1 MGSIF
6 SKALVY
12 LGLVDEDPVDPDQRL
27 TEDDPTS
34 DRRPDNRRPPD
45 NRGPD
50 NRGSG
55 RDHDD
60 DELGGSE
67 SRRDQ
72 LRRVEPRRQE
82 ARRVESV
89 SRVEGRRV
97 EPPSSA
103 SRTTAFRSG
112 HVDTSQARAMRPIEV
127 QADILVVEEF
137 GDAKILA
144 DRVRDRVPVV
154 LDLRRT
160 DPDLVRRV
168 IDFGSGLI
176 YAIDG
181 TMSKV
186 GEGVVVVLPPH
197 VLLSRDERRRLERLG
212 VYELPVDD

>member
-12 LGLVDEDPVDPDQRL
+12 LGLVDEDPVDSDQRL
-27 TEDDPTS
+27 AEDEPQA
-34 DRRPDNRRPPD
+34 NRRPV
-45 NRGPD
+45 NRRPLARD
-50 NRGSG
+50 TENEDWAGS
-55 RDHDD
+55 DHR
-60 DELGGSE
+60 EAA
-67 SRRDQ
+67 RHA
-72 LRRVEPRRQE
+72 EPRRPE
-82 ARRVESV
+82 ARRVEAV

-97 EPPSSA
+97 EPPSSS
-103 SRTTAFRSG
+103 SRTTAFGVGQQEGSPVRAVRP
-112 HVDTSQARAMRPIEV
+112 VDV

-144 DRVRDRVPVV
+144 DRVRDRIPVL

-160 DPDLVRRV
+160 DPELVRRV

-186 GEGVVVVLPPH
+186 GEGVVAVMPPR
-197 VLLSRDERRRLERLG
+197 VTLGREERRRLERLG

>member
-27 TEDDPTS
+27 VEDEPQS
-34 DRRPDNRRPPD
+34 NRRPENRRPVARDD
-45 NRGPD
+45 N
-50 NRGSG
+50 
-55 RDHDD
+55 

-67 SRRDQ
+67 SRRDES
-72 LRRVEPRRQE
+72 RRVEPRRQE

-103 SRTTAFRSG
+103 SRTTAFRPG
-112 HVDTSQARAMRPIEV
+112 HEATSPVRAMRPVEV

-186 GEGVVVVLPPH
+186 GEGVVAVLPPR
-197 VLLSRDERRRLERLG
+197 VTLSRDERRRLERLG

>member
-12 LGLVDEDPVDPDQRL
+12 LGLVDEDPVDSDQGL
-27 TEDDPTS
+27 LEDEPHS
-34 DRRPDNRRPPD
+34 SRRPPENRRPVA
-45 NRGPD
+45 REY
-50 NRGSG
+50 
-55 RDHDD
+55 DHDQA
-60 DELGGSE
+60 GGPE
-67 SRRDQ
+67 
-72 LRRVEPRRQE
+72 LRREEARRIEPRRQE

-89 SRVEGRRV
+89 SKVEGRRV

-103 SRTTAFRSG
+103 SRSTALRTG
-112 HVDTSQARAMRPIEV
+112 REGTSPVRAVRTIDV
-127 QADILVVEEF
+127 KADILVVEEF

-144 DRVRDRVPVV
+144 DRVRDRVPVL

-186 GEGVVVVLPPH
+186 GDGVVAVLPPH
-197 VLLSRDERRRLERLG
+197 VTLSRDERRRLERLG

>member
-12 LGLVDEDPVDPDQRL
+12 LGLVDEDPADPDQRHAADEL
-27 TEDDPTS
+27 QAS
-34 DRRPDNRRPPD
+34 RRPDSRRPVEH
-45 NRGPD
+45 RGP
-50 NRGSG
+50 S
-55 RDHDD
+55 RDHDSDEWGDPEHRD
-60 DELGGSE
+60 DI
-67 SRRDQ
+67 RRG
-72 LRRVEPRRQE
+72 EPRRQE

-97 EPPSSA
+97 EPPSSS
-103 SRTTAFRSG
+103 SRTTAFGTGPNDSSQVRAVRSI
-112 HVDTSQARAMRPIEV
+112 DV

-144 DRVRDRVPVV
+144 DRVRDRIPVL

-186 GEGVVVVLPPH
+186 GEGVVAVLPPR
-197 VLLSRDERRRLERLG
+197 VTLSRDERRRLERLG
-212 VYELPVDD
+212 VYELPVED

>member
-12 LGLVDEDPVDPDQRL
+12 LGLVDEDPVDSDQRL
-27 TEDDPTS
+27 IDDEPQS
-34 DRRPDNRRPPD
+34 NRRSGSRRPPD
-45 NRGPD
+45 RAPV
-50 NRGSG
+50 
-55 RDHDD
+55 RDHDN
-60 DELGGSE
+60 DEWGGPE
-67 SRRDQ
+67 SQREEP
-72 LRRVEPRRQE
+72 RRVEPRRQE

-103 SRTTAFRSG
+103 SRTTAFRPG
-112 HVDTSQARAMRPIEV
+112 RDDTSVRAVRPVDV

-144 DRVRDRVPVV
+144 DRVRDRIPVL

-186 GEGVVVVLPPH
+186 GEGVVAVLPPK
-197 VLLSRDERRRLERLG
+197 VTLSRDERRRLADQGPPDGL
-212 VYELPVDD
+212 